1 LQKRKYGKSYSV
13 GMYMGQSAP
22 GAFNWMLYMRRSA
35 PKVLVF
41 TNNVAR
47 KSTFLTDNWRKSD
60 LQQLEQPVF
69 HLVQI
74 WFEPKFTFPSNW
86 YRYRTS
92 WAKNIN
98 SRRKRLL

>member
-60 LQQLEQPVF
+60 LQQLEQAGLSSCSDLIWTQIYFPVK
-69 HLVQI
+69 LVSLPYQLS
-74 WFEPKFTFPSNW
+74 KK
-86 YRYRTS
+86 Y
-92 WAKNIN
+92 
-98 SRRKRLL
+98 